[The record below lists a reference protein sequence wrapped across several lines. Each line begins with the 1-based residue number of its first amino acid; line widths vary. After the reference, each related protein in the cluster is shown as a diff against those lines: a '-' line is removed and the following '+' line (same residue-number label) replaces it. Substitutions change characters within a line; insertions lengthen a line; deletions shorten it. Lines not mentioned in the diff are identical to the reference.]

1 MNFVF
6 HLILYAVD
14 GVGLSLPAQVTVWGV
29 FFSGLVF
36 LGRHL
41 PARDGRGRFPANT
54 LVFGTAW
61 GWHAAPDRLP
71 TPTLPSQLLYG
82 LARWPTA
89 TDALHFSGRASS
101 FSSMSKNKK
110 IDKTR

>member
-71 TPTLPSQLLYG
+71 TPTLPTPPPPAALG
-82 LARWPTA
+82 LAAGYDVA
-89 TDALHFSGRASS
+89 TLCR
-101 FSSMSKNKK
+101 
-110 IDKTR
+110 